1 MNNILVTGSTGQLGS
16 DVVKELLKRGYSTLS
31 PNRSELNLCSEDNI
45 RNYILNSNCEAI
57 VHCAAYTQVDK
68 AEDEKDLCIKINAT
82 ATKHIVKCAKI
93 LDIPM
98 IYISTDYVFDGTK
111 DGEYTE
117 NDETNP
123 INIYGESKL
132 AGEKY
137 VQEILD
143 KYYIVR
149 TSWVF
154 NINGKNFIETMLRLS
169 KANNQLS
176 IVNDQIGSP
185 TYTKDLSRLLVDML
199 ETSKYG
205 LYHATNEG
213 YCSWY
218 EFANT
223 IFKLANINIDIN
235 SFDEKYWDID
245 STPLRNLDGRLNMTY
260 EQLEELVKV
269 LNKEEHDLSK
279 HKNFDYKILKEL
291 KERNII

>member
-31 PNRSELNLCSEDNI
+31 PNRSEFNLCSEDSI

-169 KANNQLS
+169 KTNNQLS

-199 ETSKYG
+199 ETRNMDYIMRQMKDIVVGMSLQI
-205 LYHATNEG
+205 LY
-213 YCSWY
+213 
-218 EFANT
+218 
-223 IFKLANINIDIN
+223 
-235 SFDEKYWDID
+235 
-245 STPLRNLDGRLNMTY
+245 LN
-260 EQLEELVKV
+260 
-269 LNKEEHDLSK
+269 
-279 HKNFDYKILKEL
+279 
-291 KERNII
+291 

>member
-111 DGEYTE
+111 DGKYTE

-223 IFKLANINIDIN
+223 IFKLANINIDIRAIN
-235 SFDEKYWDID
+235 SNEYASRAKR
-245 STPLRNLDGRLNMTY
+245 PLNS
-260 EQLEELVKV
+260 K
-269 LNKEEHDLSK
+269 LSK
-279 HKNFDYKILKEL
+279 DKLIEYGFKPLPNWEDALKDYLIRRGDLL
-291 KERNII
+291 I

>member
-82 ATKHIVKCAKI
+82 ATKHIAKCAKI

-111 DGEYTE
+111 DGKYTE

-123 INIYGESKL
+123 INIYGESTL

-169 KANNQLS
+169 KVNNQLS

-223 IFKLANINIDIN
+223 IFKLANINIDIKAIN
-235 SFDEKYWDID
+235 SNEYASRAKR
-245 STPLRNLDGRLNMTY
+245 PLNS
-260 EQLEELVKV
+260 K
-269 LNKEEHDLSK
+269 LSK
-279 HKNFDYKILKEL
+279 DKLIEYGFKPLPHWEDALKDYLIRRGDLL
-291 KERNII
+291 I

>member
-31 PNRSELNLCSEDNI
+31 PNRSEFNLCGEDSI

-93 LDIPM
+93 LDITM

-111 DGEYTE
+111 DGKYTE

-218 EFANT
+218 EFADT
-223 IFKLANINIDIN
+223 IFKLANINIDIKAIN
-235 SFDEKYWDID
+235 SNEYASRAKR
-245 STPLRNLDGRLNMTY
+245 PLNS
-260 EQLEELVKV
+260 K
-269 LNKEEHDLSK
+269 LSK
-279 HKNFDYKILKEL
+279 DKLIEYGFKPLPHWEDALKDYLIRRRDLL
-291 KERNII
+291 I

>member
-31 PNRSELNLCSEDNI
+31 PNRSEFNLCSEDNI

-82 ATKHIVKCAKI
+82 ATKHIAKCAKI

-111 DGEYTE
+111 DGKYTE

-149 TSWVF
+149 TSCVF

-218 EFANT
+218 EFADT
-223 IFKLANINIDIN
+223 IFKLANINIDIKAIN
-235 SFDEKYWDID
+235 SNEYASRAKRPMN
-245 STPLRNLDGRLNMTY
+245 S
-260 EQLEELVKV
+260 K
-269 LNKEEHDLSK
+269 LSK
-279 HKNFDYKILKEL
+279 DKLIEYGFKPLPHWEDALKDYLIRRGDLL
-291 KERNII
+291 I

>member
-31 PNRSELNLCSEDNI
+31 PNRSEFNLCSEDNI
-45 RNYILNSNCEAI
+45 RNYILNSNCESI

-82 ATKHIVKCAKI
+82 ATKHIAKCAKI

-111 DGEYTE
+111 DGKYTE

-185 TYTKDLSRLLVDML
+185 TYTKDLSRLLVDMI
-199 ETSKYG
+199 ETNKYG

-213 YCSWY
+213 SCSWY
-218 EFANT
+218 EFADT
-223 IFKLANINIDIN
+223 IFKLANINIDIKAIN
-235 SFDEKYWDID
+235 SNEYASRAKR
-245 STPLRNLDGRLNMTY
+245 PLNS
-260 EQLEELVKV
+260 K
-269 LNKEEHDLSK
+269 LSK
-279 HKNFDYKILKEL
+279 DKLIEFGFKPLPHWEDALKDYLIRRRDLL
-291 KERNII
+291 I

>member
-45 RNYILNSNCEAI
+45 RNYIINSNCEAI

-82 ATKHIVKCAKI
+82 ATKHIAKCAKI

-111 DGEYTE
+111 DGKYTE

-223 IFKLANINIDIN
+223 IFKLANINIDIKAIN
-235 SFDEKYWDID
+235 SNEYASRAKRPMN
-245 STPLRNLDGRLNMTY
+245 S
-260 EQLEELVKV
+260 K
-269 LNKEEHDLSK
+269 LSK
-279 HKNFDYKILKEL
+279 DKLIEYGFKPLPHWEYALKDYLIRRGDLL
-291 KERNII
+291 I

>member
-31 PNRSELNLCSEDNI
+31 PNRSEFNLCSEDSI

-111 DGEYTE
+111 DGKYTE

-218 EFANT
+218 EFADT
-223 IFKLANINIDIN
+223 IFKLANINIDIKAIN
-235 SFDEKYWDID
+235 SNEYPSRAKR
-245 STPLRNLDGRLNMTY
+245 PLNS
-260 EQLEELVKV
+260 K
-269 LNKEEHDLSK
+269 LSK
-279 HKNFDYKILKEL
+279 DKLIEYGFKPLPHWEDALKDYLIRRRDLL
-291 KERNII
+291 I

>member
-31 PNRSELNLCSEDNI
+31 PNRSEFNLCSEDSI

-176 IVNDQIGSP
+176 IVNDRIGSP

-199 ETSKYG
+199 ETNKYG

-223 IFKLANINIDIN
+223 IFKLANINIDIKAIN
-235 SFDEKYWDID
+235 SNEYASRAKR
-245 STPLRNLDGRLNMTY
+245 PLNS
-260 EQLEELVKV
+260 K
-269 LNKEEHDLSK
+269 LSK
-279 HKNFDYKILKEL
+279 DKLIEYGFKPLPHWEDALKDYLIRRRDLL
-291 KERNII
+291 I

>member
-45 RNYILNSNCEAI
+45 RHYILNSNCEAI

-82 ATKHIVKCAKI
+82 ATKHIAKCAKI

-111 DGEYTE
+111 DGKYTE

-223 IFKLANINIDIN
+223 IFKLANINIDIKAIN
-235 SFDEKYWDID
+235 SNEYASRAKRPMN
-245 STPLRNLDGRLNMTY
+245 S
-260 EQLEELVKV
+260 K
-269 LNKEEHDLSK
+269 LSK
-279 HKNFDYKILKEL
+279 DKLIEYGFKPLPHWEDALKDYLIRRGDLL
-291 KERNII
+291 I

>member
-31 PNRSELNLCSEDNI
+31 PNRSEFNLCSEDSI

-218 EFANT
+218 EFADT
-223 IFKLANINIDIN
+223 IFKLANINIDIKSIN
-235 SFDEKYWDID
+235 SNEYASRAKR
-245 STPLRNLDGRLNMTY
+245 PLNS
-260 EQLEELVKV
+260 K
-269 LNKEEHDLSK
+269 LSK
-279 HKNFDYKILKEL
+279 DKLIEYGFKPLPHWEDALKDYLIRRRDLL
-291 KERNII
+291 I

>member
-218 EFANT
+218 EFADT
-223 IFKLANINIDIN
+223 IFKLANINIDIKAIN
-235 SFDEKYWDID
+235 SNEYASRAKR
-245 STPLRNLDGRLNMTY
+245 PLNS
-260 EQLEELVKV
+260 K
-269 LNKEEHDLSK
+269 LSK
-279 HKNFDYKILKEL
+279 DKLIEFGFKPLPHWEDALKDYLIRRRDLL
-291 KERNII
+291 I

>member
-45 RNYILNSNCEAI
+45 RNYILNSNCDAI

-218 EFANT
+218 EFADT
-223 IFKLANINIDIN
+223 IFKLANINIDIKAIN
-235 SFDEKYWDID
+235 SNEYASRAKR
-245 STPLRNLDGRLNMTY
+245 PLNS
-260 EQLEELVKV
+260 K
-269 LNKEEHDLSK
+269 LSK
-279 HKNFDYKILKEL
+279 DKLIEYGFKPLPHWEDALKDYLIRRRDLL
-291 KERNII
+291 I

>member
-31 PNRSELNLCSEDNI
+31 PNRSEFNLCSEDSI

-68 AEDEKDLCIKINAT
+68 AEDEKDLCIKINTT

-117 NDETNP
+117 NDETKP

-132 AGEKY
+132 AGEKF
-137 VQEILD
+137 VEEILD

-223 IFKLANINIDIN
+223 IFILAYINIDIKAIN
-235 SFDEKYWDID
+235 SYEYA
-245 STPLRNLDGRLNMTY
+245 SRANRPLNS
-260 EQLEELVKV
+260 K
-269 LNKEEHDLSK
+269 LSK
-279 HKNFDYKILKEL
+279 DKLIEYGFKPLPHWEDALKDYLIRRRDLL
-291 KERNII
+291 I

>member
-31 PNRSELNLCSEDNI
+31 PNRSEFNLCSEDNI

-223 IFKLANINIDIN
+223 IFKLANINIDIKAIN
-235 SFDEKYWDID
+235 SNEYASRAKR
-245 STPLRNLDGRLNMTY
+245 PLNS
-260 EQLEELVKV
+260 K
-269 LNKEEHDLSK
+269 LSK
-279 HKNFDYKILKEL
+279 DKLIEYGFKPLPHWEDALKDYLIRRGDLL
-291 KERNII
+291 I

>member
-31 PNRSELNLCSEDNI
+31 PNRSEFNLCSEDSI
-45 RNYILNSNCEAI
+45 INYILNSNCEAI

-82 ATKHIVKCAKI
+82 ATKHIAKCAKI

-154 NINGKNFIETMLRLS
+154 NINGKNFIETMLHLS
-169 KANNQLS
+169 KTNNQLS

-185 TYTKDLSRLLVDML
+185 TYTRDLSRLLVDML
-199 ETSKYG
+199 ETNKYG

-223 IFKLANINIDIN
+223 IFKLANINIDIKAIN
-235 SFDEKYWDID
+235 SNEYASRAKR
-245 STPLRNLDGRLNMTY
+245 PLNS
-260 EQLEELVKV
+260 K
-269 LNKEEHDLSK
+269 LSK
-279 HKNFDYKILKEL
+279 DKLIEYGFKPLPHWEDALKDYLIRRRDLL
-291 KERNII
+291 I

>member
-68 AEDEKDLCIKINAT
+68 AEDEKDLCIKINTT

-111 DGEYTE
+111 DGKYTE

-223 IFKLANINIDIN
+223 IFKLANINIDIKAIN
-235 SFDEKYWDID
+235 SNEYASRAKR
-245 STPLRNLDGRLNMTY
+245 PLNS
-260 EQLEELVKV
+260 K
-269 LNKEEHDLSK
+269 LSK
-279 HKNFDYKILKEL
+279 DKLIEYGFKPLPHWEDALKDYLIRRGDLL
-291 KERNII
+291 I

>member
-185 TYTKDLSRLLVDML
+185 TYTRDLSRLLVDML
-199 ETSKYG
+199 ETNKYG

-223 IFKLANINIDIN
+223 IFKLANINIDIKAIN
-235 SFDEKYWDID
+235 SNEYASRAKRPMN
-245 STPLRNLDGRLNMTY
+245 S
-260 EQLEELVKV
+260 K
-269 LNKEEHDLSK
+269 LSK
-279 HKNFDYKILKEL
+279 DKLIEYGFKPLPHWEDALKDYLIRRRDLL
-291 KERNII
+291 I

>member
-31 PNRSELNLCSEDNI
+31 PNRSEFNLCSEDSI

-68 AEDEKDLCIKINAT
+68 AEDEKDLCIKINAI

-169 KANNQLS
+169 KTNHQLS

-185 TYTKDLSRLLVDML
+185 TYTRDLSRLLVDML
-199 ETSKYG
+199 ETNKYG

-223 IFKLANINIDIN
+223 IFKLANINIDIKEIN
-235 SFDEKYWDID
+235 SNEYASRAKR
-245 STPLRNLDGRLNMTY
+245 PLNS
-260 EQLEELVKV
+260 K
-269 LNKEEHDLSK
+269 LSK
-279 HKNFDYKILKEL
+279 DKLIEYGFKPLPNWKDALKDYLIRRRDLL
-291 KERNII
+291 I

>member
-223 IFKLANINIDIN
+223 IFKLANINIDIKAIN
-235 SFDEKYWDID
+235 SNEYASRAKRPMN
-245 STPLRNLDGRLNMTY
+245 S
-260 EQLEELVKV
+260 K
-269 LNKEEHDLSK
+269 LSK
-279 HKNFDYKILKEL
+279 DKLIEYGFKPLPHWEDALKDYLIRRGDLL
-291 KERNII
+291 I

>member
-31 PNRSELNLCSEDNI
+31 PNRSEFNLCSEDSI

-223 IFKLANINIDIN
+223 IFKLANINIDIKAIN
-235 SFDEKYWDID
+235 SNEYASRAKR
-245 STPLRNLDGRLNMTY
+245 PLNS
-260 EQLEELVKV
+260 K
-269 LNKEEHDLSK
+269 LSK
-279 HKNFDYKILKEL
+279 DKLIEYGFKPLPHWGDALKDYLIRRRDLL
-291 KERNII
+291 I

>member
-31 PNRSELNLCSEDNI
+31 PNRSEFNLCSEDSI

-218 EFANT
+218 EFADT
-223 IFKLANINIDIN
+223 IFKLANINIDIKAIN
-235 SFDEKYWDID
+235 SNEYASRAKR
-245 STPLRNLDGRLNMTY
+245 PLNS
-260 EQLEELVKV
+260 K
-269 LNKEEHDLSK
+269 LSK
-279 HKNFDYKILKEL
+279 DKLIEYGFKPLPNWEDALKDYLIRRRDLL
-291 KERNII
+291 I

>member
-31 PNRSELNLCSEDNI
+31 PNRSEFNLCSEDSI

-82 ATKHIVKCAKI
+82 ATKHIAKCAKI

-169 KANNQLS
+169 KTNNQLS

-185 TYTKDLSRLLVDML
+185 TYTRDLSRLLVDML
-199 ETSKYG
+199 ETNKYG

-223 IFKLANINIDIN
+223 IFKLANINIDIKAIN
-235 SFDEKYWDID
+235 SNEYASRAKR
-245 STPLRNLDGRLNMTY
+245 PLNS
-260 EQLEELVKV
+260 K
-269 LNKEEHDLSK
+269 LSK
-279 HKNFDYKILKEL
+279 DKLIEYGFKPLPHWEDALKDYLIRRRDLL
-291 KERNII
+291 I

>member
-31 PNRSELNLCSEDNI
+31 PNRSEFNLCSEDNI

-82 ATKHIVKCAKI
+82 ATKHIAKCAKI

-111 DGEYTE
+111 DGKYTE

-185 TYTKDLSRLLVDML
+185 TYTKDLSRLLVDMI
-199 ETSKYG
+199 ETNKYG

-223 IFKLANINIDIN
+223 IFKLANINIDIKAIN
-235 SFDEKYWDID
+235 SNEYASRAKR
-245 STPLRNLDGRLNMTY
+245 PLNS
-260 EQLEELVKV
+260 K
-269 LNKEEHDLSK
+269 LSK
-279 HKNFDYKILKEL
+279 DKLIEYGFKPLPHWEDALKDYLIRRRDLL
-291 KERNII
+291 I

>member
-82 ATKHIVKCAKI
+82 ATKHIAKCAKI

-111 DGEYTE
+111 DGKYTE

-223 IFKLANINIDIN
+223 IFKLANINIDIKAIN
-235 SFDEKYWDID
+235 SNEYASRAKR
-245 STPLRNLDGRLNMTY
+245 PLNS
-260 EQLEELVKV
+260 K
-269 LNKEEHDLSK
+269 LNKDKLIEYGFKPLPHWEDALKDYLIRRRDLL
-279 HKNFDYKILKEL
+279 I
-291 KERNII
+291 

>member
-218 EFANT
+218 EFAYT
-223 IFKLANINIDIN
+223 IFKLANINIDIKAIN
-235 SFDEKYWDID
+235 SNEYASRAKRPMN
-245 STPLRNLDGRLNMTY
+245 S
-260 EQLEELVKV
+260 K
-269 LNKEEHDLSK
+269 LSK
-279 HKNFDYKILKEL
+279 DKLIEYGFKPLPHWEDALKDYLIRRGDLL
-291 KERNII
+291 I

>member
-31 PNRSELNLCSEDNI
+31 PNRSEFNLCSEDSI

-185 TYTKDLSRLLVDML
+185 TYTKDLSRILVDML

-218 EFANT
+218 EFADT
-223 IFKLANINIDIN
+223 IFKLANINIDIKAIN
-235 SFDEKYWDID
+235 SNEYASRAKR
-245 STPLRNLDGRLNMTY
+245 PLNS
-260 EQLEELVKV
+260 K
-269 LNKEEHDLSK
+269 LSK
-279 HKNFDYKILKEL
+279 DKLIEYGFKPLPHWEDALKDYLIRRRDLL
-291 KERNII
+291 I

>member
-31 PNRSELNLCSEDNI
+31 PNRSEFNLCSEDSI

-218 EFANT
+218 EFADT
-223 IFKLANINIDIN
+223 IFKLANINIDIKAIN
-235 SFDEKYWDID
+235 SNEYASRAKRPMN
-245 STPLRNLDGRLNMTY
+245 S
-260 EQLEELVKV
+260 K
-269 LNKEEHDLSK
+269 LSK
-279 HKNFDYKILKEL
+279 DKLIEYGFKPLPHWEDALKDYLIRRGDLL
-291 KERNII
+291 I

>member
-31 PNRSELNLCSEDNI
+31 PNRSEFNLCSEDSI

-93 LDIPM
+93 LDITM

-111 DGEYTE
+111 DGKYTE

-223 IFKLANINIDIN
+223 IFKLANINIDIKAIN
-235 SFDEKYWDID
+235 SNEYASRAKRPMN
-245 STPLRNLDGRLNMTY
+245 S
-260 EQLEELVKV
+260 K
-269 LNKEEHDLSK
+269 LSK
-279 HKNFDYKILKEL
+279 DKLIEYGFKPLPHWEDALKDYLIRRRDLL
-291 KERNII
+291 I

>member
-223 IFKLANINIDIN
+223 IFKLANINIDIRAIN
-235 SFDEKYWDID
+235 SNEYASRAKR
-245 STPLRNLDGRLNMTY
+245 PLNS
-260 EQLEELVKV
+260 K
-269 LNKEEHDLSK
+269 LSK
-279 HKNFDYKILKEL
+279 DKLIEYGFKPLPHWEDALKDYLIRRRDLL
-291 KERNII
+291 I

>member
-31 PNRSELNLCSEDNI
+31 PNRSEFNLCSEDSI

-185 TYTKDLSRLLVDML
+185 TYTRDLSRLLVDML
-199 ETSKYG
+199 ETNKYG

-223 IFKLANINIDIN
+223 IFKLANINIDIKAIN
-235 SFDEKYWDID
+235 SNEYASRAKR
-245 STPLRNLDGRLNMTY
+245 PLNS
-260 EQLEELVKV
+260 K
-269 LNKEEHDLSK
+269 LSK
-279 HKNFDYKILKEL
+279 DKLIEYGFKPLPHWEDALKDYLIRRRDLL
-291 KERNII
+291 I

>member
-31 PNRSELNLCSEDNI
+31 PNRSEFNLCSEDSI

-169 KANNQLS
+169 KTNNQLS

-185 TYTKDLSRLLVDML
+185 TYTRDLSRLLVDML
-199 ETSKYG
+199 ETNKYG

-223 IFKLANINIDIN
+223 IFKLANINIDIKEIN
-235 SFDEKYWDID
+235 SNEYASRAKR
-245 STPLRNLDGRLNMTY
+245 PLNS
-260 EQLEELVKV
+260 K
-269 LNKEEHDLSK
+269 LSK
-279 HKNFDYKILKEL
+279 DKLIEYGFKPLPHWKDALKDYLIRRRDLL
-291 KERNII
+291 I

>member
-31 PNRSELNLCSEDNI
+31 PNRSEFNLCSEDSI

-82 ATKHIVKCAKI
+82 ETKHIVKCAKI

-218 EFANT
+218 EFADT
-223 IFKLANINIDIN
+223 IFKLANINIDIKAIN
-235 SFDEKYWDID
+235 SNEYASRAKR
-245 STPLRNLDGRLNMTY
+245 PLNS
-260 EQLEELVKV
+260 K
-269 LNKEEHDLSK
+269 LSK
-279 HKNFDYKILKEL
+279 DKLIEYGFKPLPHWEDALKDYLIRRRDLL
-291 KERNII
+291 I

>member
-31 PNRSELNLCSEDNI
+31 PNRSEFNLCSEDSI

-82 ATKHIVKCAKI
+82 ATKHIAKCAKI

-111 DGEYTE
+111 DGKYTE

-218 EFANT
+218 EFADT
-223 IFKLANINIDIN
+223 IFKLANINIDIKAIN
-235 SFDEKYWDID
+235 SNEYASRAKRPMN
-245 STPLRNLDGRLNMTY
+245 S
-260 EQLEELVKV
+260 K
-269 LNKEEHDLSK
+269 LSK
-279 HKNFDYKILKEL
+279 DKLIEYGFKPLPHWEDALKDYLIRRGDLL
-291 KERNII
+291 I

>member
-31 PNRSELNLCSEDNI
+31 PNRSELNLCSEDSI

-111 DGEYTE
+111 DGKYTE

-169 KANNQLS
+169 KTNNQLS

-185 TYTKDLSRLLVDML
+185 TYTRDLSRLLVDML
-199 ETSKYG
+199 ETNKYG

-223 IFKLANINIDIN
+223 IFKLANINIDIKAIN
-235 SFDEKYWDID
+235 SNEYASRAKR
-245 STPLRNLDGRLNMTY
+245 PLNS
-260 EQLEELVKV
+260 K
-269 LNKEEHDLSK
+269 LSK
-279 HKNFDYKILKEL
+279 DKLIEYGFKPLPHWEDALKDYLIRRGDLL
-291 KERNII
+291 I

>member
-176 IVNDQIGSP
+176 IVNDQIGSQ

-223 IFKLANINIDIN
+223 IFKLANINIDIKAIN
-235 SFDEKYWDID
+235 SNEYASRAKRPMN
-245 STPLRNLDGRLNMTY
+245 S
-260 EQLEELVKV
+260 K
-269 LNKEEHDLSK
+269 LSK
-279 HKNFDYKILKEL
+279 DKLIEYGFKPLPHWEDALKDYLIRRGDLL
-291 KERNII
+291 I

>member
-82 ATKHIVKCAKI
+82 ATKHIAKCAKI

-218 EFANT
+218 EFADT
-223 IFKLANINIDIN
+223 IFKLANINIDIKAIN
-235 SFDEKYWDID
+235 SNEYASRAKR
-245 STPLRNLDGRLNMTY
+245 PLNS
-260 EQLEELVKV
+260 K
-269 LNKEEHDLSK
+269 LSK
-279 HKNFDYKILKEL
+279 DKLIEYGFKPLPHWEDALKDYLIRRRDLL
-291 KERNII
+291 I

>member
-82 ATKHIVKCAKI
+82 ATKHIAKCAKI

-111 DGEYTE
+111 DGKYTE

-169 KANNQLS
+169 KTNNQLS

-218 EFANT
+218 EFADT
-223 IFKLANINIDIN
+223 IFKLANINIDIKAIN
-235 SFDEKYWDID
+235 SNEYASRAKR
-245 STPLRNLDGRLNMTY
+245 PLNS
-260 EQLEELVKV
+260 K
-269 LNKEEHDLSK
+269 LSK
-279 HKNFDYKILKEL
+279 DKLIEYGFKPLPHWEDALKDYLIRRRDLL
-291 KERNII
+291 I